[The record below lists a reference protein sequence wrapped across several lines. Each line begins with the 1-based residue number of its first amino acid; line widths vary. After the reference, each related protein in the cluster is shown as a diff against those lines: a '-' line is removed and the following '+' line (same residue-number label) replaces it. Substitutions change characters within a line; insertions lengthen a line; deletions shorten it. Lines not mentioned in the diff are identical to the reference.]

1 METAVAA
8 GFVAGSVFFV
18 LFICFVLWLLLVI
31 AHWRMFTKA
40 GEAGWKSIVPIYSDY
55 TMFKLAWNTNAFW
68 GFLICSL
75 VMGVSMS
82 LSGSYDVTSSG
93 QVVATGNGNF
103 IFDILTF
110 ISSIGYLFFSVMLA
124 LKTALAYGKGTLYAV
139 GLVLLPNVFTMIIA
153 FGNARYRGPQD

>member
-1 METAVAA
+1 
-8 GFVAGSVFFV
+8 
-18 LFICFVLWLLLVI
+18 
-31 AHWRMFTKA
+31 
-40 GEAGWKSIVPIYSDY
+40 
-55 TMFKLAWNTNAFW
+55 
-68 GFLICSL
+68 
-75 VMGVSMS
+75 MGVSMS

-153 FGNARYRGPQD
+153 CGNARYRGPQD